1 MEEITLIDCNH
12 LQSADYRG
20 GNVNN
25 SNSHYTCKLGSGI
38 KVKQGD
44 KISVHQTFISEV
56 GSDDNSI
63 QITDKFIQK
72 RNFTFTKQTP
82 SEFIS
87 FPDNDFMYGYKKI
100 TSSNITEEIDIYENS
115 APILYNYYI
124 TNHGECGY
132 GLPRR
137 FVNASWNGSWNASR
151 DTLFNGK
158 IYGNPALITSI
169 GNEYNYDYLSMFYC
183 DEDMLWFQVSSIN
196 SSTENYLK
204 PIINN
209 SRFTIFTQS
218 ETRYGLTT
226 DTDDIVNGSLTSP
239 AGLEYIEYID
249 KLDINVDSGFRSAE
263 SIGDTITSQ
272 LRSQNQ
278 PKINKL
284 HSDVK
289 WDSSGVSLETYRSL
303 NVEITSPT
311 YNTFFAGSYLTN
323 NSSTW
328 NSWDNASEDTTQSL
342 QYLSSYQYI
351 GIKRPEL
358 FKRGRD
364 FANFYKKVLND
375 RIGDPT
381 YAPNVLYGAFQLQY
395 NLPTNKFTRDS
406 SPTSERWQTIVT
418 DILWS
423 NKEAM
428 RLLAQIFDEQ
438 ANHPEL
444 FLNKYNQYF
453 NFTTIN
459 NSRFLHMNV
468 LENSARN
475 ASHGTYKTQLGT
487 DYMKSDLNGNPY
499 YNSVP
504 IFFDF
509 NPEYQGIETGGG
521 SWESGYS
528 YGVFKRYD
536 ADNGLSFVSFTTSKL
551 GFLDDDTLDNN
562 FSTIPNLMFLLN
574 AGTGTGNTIF
584 QRTLMGWD
592 CHFSSYGN
600 VCQGL
605 TSGWTR
611 QGGGPTYEGINVQL
625 PTGYGTEELQS
636 FKYQQ
641 QIYLGAN
648 EPKLEYNTTSN
659 RFEFS
664 NLHTSERVQN
674 RFNAGATLGDVS
686 IDEFDTA
693 GDKVYKINKR
703 LYNNS
708 WNPDIIPYPAN
719 RRIIT
724 ISGETYDSD
733 FLNPNLAPW
742 TIFDQLS
749 GIIIKDFGYGEDTW
763 TRGMWYSLGYDYL
776 NFNSPATSNND
787 ITTRVGNEN
796 KNRLPYAFTNA
807 EVGQISTMDFNTN
820 IFGVGMY
827 NLQLPSTQSW
837 NELNVAPNYSEYFRA
852 DRLFEQFPAI
862 TETATS
868 IKLSAPRMPRK
879 LESPYFCVRSNVL
892 DDSLFIG
899 GFDSGQ
905 LYPIIAT
912 IPKSNDY
919 GDFFVSL
926 DSSIEFTFSQ
936 EKTITEITTSIHNP
950 DMTLAQVNDSSA
962 VIYKLT
968 RFLPENRFNVVQQI
982 MEEGNNK
989 K

>member
-1 MEEITLIDCNH
+1 MEQITLIDCNH

-25 SNSHYTCKLGSGI
+25 SNAHYTCKLGSGI

-44 KISVHQTFISEV
+44 KISIHQTFISEV

-63 QITDKFIQK
+63 QITDKFIKK

-82 SEFIS
+82 SDFVD

-100 TSSNITEEIDIYENS
+100 TASNVTEEISIFENN

-132 GLPRR
+132 SLPRR
-137 FVNASWNGSWNASR
+137 FVNASYNGSWNASR
-151 DTLFNGK
+151 DTLANGK
-158 IYGNPALITSI
+158 IYGNFALVTSL
-169 GNEYNYDYLSMFYC
+169 GNEFNYDYVSMFYC
-183 DEDMLWFQVSSIN
+183 DDDMFWFQVSKSN
-196 SSTENYLK
+196 SSTENFLK

-209 SRFTIFTQS
+209 SRFTIFTQ
-218 ETRYGLTT
+218 TKTKYGVVV
-226 DTDDIVNGSLTSP
+226 DGANIVNGSLTSP

-249 KLDINVDSGFRSAE
+249 KLDMKVSSGFRSAE

-272 LRSQNQ
+272 LRAQNQ

-284 HSDVK
+284 HSNVN
-289 WDSSGVSLETYRSL
+289 WNPSSVSLETYRPL

-311 YNTFFAGSYLTN
+311 YKTFFAGSFLTN

-328 NSWDNASEDTTQSL
+328 NSWDNASKDSKEAL

-351 GIKRPEL
+351 GIKRPVL
-358 FKRGRD
+358 FQRGRD
-364 FANFYKKVLND
+364 FANFYKKILND
-375 RIGDPT
+375 RIGDPN

-395 NLPTNKFTRDS
+395 DLPTSKFTRDS
-406 SPTSERWQTIVT
+406 DPTEERWQTIVT

-428 RLLAQIFDEQ
+428 KLLAQIFDEQ
-438 ANHPEL
+438 GNHPEL

-487 DYMKSDLNGNPY
+487 DYMKSDLTGIPY

-509 NPEYQGIETGGG
+509 NPEYQGKETQGS

-551 GFLDDDTLDNN
+551 GFLDDDSLDDK
-562 FSTIPNLMFLLN
+562 FTTIPNLMFLLN
-574 AGTGTGNTIF
+574 DGTGTGNTIF
-584 QRTLMGWD
+584 RRTLMGWD
-592 CHFSSYGN
+592 CHFTSYGN

-611 QGGGPTYEGINVQL
+611 QGGSATYEGINVQL
-625 PTGYGTEELQS
+625 PSGYGNEELQS

-648 EPKLEYNTTSN
+648 EPLMEYNNTSN
-659 RFEFS
+659 RFELS
-664 NLHTSERVQN
+664 NLHTAERVQN
-674 RFNAGATLGDVS
+674 RFNAGSTAGTEVE
-686 IDEFDTA
+686 EFETA

-708 WNPDIIPYPAN
+708 WNPDVIPYPAN
-719 RRIIT
+719 RRIMT
-724 ISGETYDSD
+724 VSGESYAND

-742 TIFDQLS
+742 TIFDQYS
-749 GIIIKDFGYGEDTW
+749 GIVIKDFGFDQETW
-763 TRGMWYSLGYDYL
+763 TKGMWYSLGYNYE
-776 NFNSPATSNND
+776 NFNSPANASND

-796 KNRLPYAFTNA
+796 KDNLPYAFTNA
-807 EVGQISTMDFNTN
+807 EVGQTSTMDFNTN
-820 IFGVGMY
+820 IFGAGMY

-837 NELNVAPNYSEYFRA
+837 NEINSSPNYSVYFR
-852 DRLFEQFPAI
+852 DGLLYEQFPAI
-862 TETATS
+862 TESATS

-892 DDSLFIG
+892 DDSLFVG

-982 MEEGNNK
+982 MEEDK

>member
-1 MEEITLIDCNH
+1 MNW
-12 LQSADYRG
+12 
-20 GNVNN
+20 N
-25 SNSHYTCKLGSGI
+25 
-38 KVKQGD
+38 
-44 KISVHQTFISEV
+44 
-56 GSDDNSI
+56 
-63 QITDKFIQK
+63 
-72 RNFTFTKQTP
+72 P
-82 SEFIS
+82 SS
-87 FPDNDFMYGYKKI
+87 
-100 TSSNITEEIDIYENS
+100 
-115 APILYNYYI
+115 
-124 TNHGECGY
+124 
-132 GLPRR
+132 
-137 FVNASWNGSWNASR
+137 
-151 DTLFNGK
+151 
-158 IYGNPALITSI
+158 
-169 GNEYNYDYLSMFYC
+169 
-183 DEDMLWFQVSSIN
+183 
-196 SSTENYLK
+196 
-204 PIINN
+204 
-209 SRFTIFTQS
+209 
-218 ETRYGLTT
+218 
-226 DTDDIVNGSLTSP
+226 
-239 AGLEYIEYID
+239 
-249 KLDINVDSGFRSAE
+249 
-263 SIGDTITSQ
+263 
-272 LRSQNQ
+272 
-278 PKINKL
+278 
-284 HSDVK
+284 
-289 WDSSGVSLETYRSL
+289 VSLETYRPL
-303 NVEITSPT
+303 NVQITSPT
-311 YNTFFAGSYLTN
+311 YKTFFAASFLTN

-328 NSWDNASEDTTQSL
+328 NSWDNASQDNKEAL

-395 NLPTNKFTRDS
+395 DLPTTKFTRDS
-406 SPTSERWQTIVT
+406 DPTEDRWQTIVT

-428 RLLAQIFDEQ
+428 KLLAQIFDEQ

-487 DYMKSDLNGNPY
+487 DYMKSDLTGLPY

-509 NPEYQGIETGGG
+509 NPEYQGKETQGS

-551 GFLDDDTLDNN
+551 GFLDDDSLDDK
-562 FSTIPNLMFLLN
+562 FTTIPNLMFLLN

-592 CHFSSYGN
+592 CHFTSYGN

-611 QGGGPTYEGINVQL
+611 QGGSATYEGINVQL

-648 EPKLEYNTTSN
+648 EPLMEYNNTSN
-659 RFEFS
+659 RFELS
-664 NLHTSERVQN
+664 NLHTAERVQN
-674 RFNAGATLGDVS
+674 RFNAGSTAGTSEV
-686 IDEFDTA
+686 EAFETA

-708 WNPDIIPYPAN
+708 WNPDVIPYPAN
-719 RRIIT
+719 RRT
-724 ISGETYDSD
+724 MTVSGESYDND

-742 TIFDQLS
+742 TIFDQYS
-749 GIIIKDFGYGEDTW
+749 GIVIKDFGFDQETW
-763 TRGMWYSLGYDYL
+763 TKGMWYSLGYNYE
-776 NFNSPATSNND
+776 NFNSPANASND

-796 KNRLPYAFTNA
+796 KDRLPYAFTNA
-807 EVGQISTMDFNTN
+807 EVGQTSTMDFNTN
-820 IFGVGMY
+820 IFGAGMY

-837 NELNVAPNYSEYFRA
+837 NELNSAPNYSVYFR
-852 DRLFEQFPAI
+852 DGLLFEQFPAI
-862 TETATS
+862 TESATS

-892 DDSLFIG
+892 DDSLFVG

-968 RFLPENRFNVVQQI
+968 RFLPENRFSVVQQI